1 MTGKHWLSE
10 KNLSDS
16 EDEESFQVSPETAA
30 AWQAIENSDK
40 KRARE
45 ESREFMRKVDVF
57 SNPVKKITTQWRI
70 LPEWRNKIVKAM
82 LSDANSE
89 IGVRITPP
97 AKFPKDTRGYFKYLL
112 KLTFNHIY
120 RQFCLD

>member
-57 SNPVKKITTQWRI
+57 SNPVKKLQHNGGSS
-70 LPEWRNKIVKAM
+70 PSGE
-82 LSDANSE
+82 
-89 IGVRITPP
+89 
-97 AKFPKDTRGYFKYLL
+97 TRLL
-112 KLTFNHIY
+112 KLCYLMQT
-120 RQFCLD
+120 LK